1 MNDDRPTKY
10 ALAVVAGDIPAGPI
24 VRGACRRHLNDLEHQ
39 HERGLFYDRLAAS
52 EAIAFFEEVLYLNGG
67 QFEGKP
73 FLLLGWEDFVIGSLF
88 GWKRVNTGTRRFRV
102 AYIETPKGSGKS
114 PLAAGIGLKGLLADQ
129 EARAEIYAAAT
140 KRDQAMILFRDAV
153 AMYEQSPDINKRL
166 VPSGLGEKCW
176 NLSHLASGSFF
187 RVISSEK
194 KGQSGVRPHMALLDE
209 IHEHQ
214 DGTIIEMLRAGF
226 KSRPQPLSFM
236 ITNSGHDK
244 TSICWEYHEMGEKIA
259 CEQVEN
265 DEFFA
270 YICSLDEEDT
280 IDDKYLTDETLWEKV
295 NPSLA
300 AGLPGYDYIREQVRE
315 AQGMPSKMA
324 TVKRLCFCQWTEA
337 KNPAISRDVWEACAD
352 KDYSDSLLIGRRS
365 WGGLDLSAVNDL
377 TAFALMF
384 EPSCEDPLWRL
395 KVWFWVPGVGLVKKS
410 DSDRVPYIAWRD
422 AKYITAIDR
431 PSIEYEF
438 VIADIVDLC
447 GLYNVQKIAFDRWNI
462 KTFRKDLARLGV
474 ELPELEEF
482 GQGYQSMSPAVK
494 VFEKKLLD
502 NALRHDGNPCL
513 TWNASNVVADED
525 AADNK
530 KYVKPSSGARID
542 GIIAAVMACG
552 VLEETGLEQS
562 VYEGL
567 TEEEIMARM
576 AF

>member
-1 MNDDRPTKY
+1 M
-10 ALAVVAGDIPAGPI
+10 
-24 VRGACRRHLNDLEHQ
+24 
-39 HERGLFYDRLAAS
+39 
-52 EAIAFFEEVLYLNGG
+52 
-67 QFEGKP
+67 
-73 FLLLGWEDFVIGSLF
+73 
-88 GWKRVNTGTRRFRV
+88 
-102 AYIETPKGSGKS
+102 
-114 PLAAGIGLKGLLADQ
+114 GIS
-129 EARAEIYAAAT
+129 
-140 KRDQAMILFRDAV
+140 RD
-153 AMYEQSPDINKRL
+153 
-166 VPSGLGEKCW
+166 
-176 NLSHLASGSFF
+176 
-187 RVISSEK
+187 
-194 KGQSGVRPHMALLDE
+194 
-209 IHEHQ
+209 
-214 DGTIIEMLRAGF
+214 
-226 KSRPQPLSFM
+226 
-236 ITNSGHDK
+236 
-244 TSICWEYHEMGEKIA
+244 GEKIA

-502 NALRHDGNPCL
+502 NTLRHDGNPCL